1 MKLELCSFNNF
12 NTWETEEFFAACD
25 ELSLSGE
32 ACSGKKY
39 LQIRRVLK
47 LIQVQVFLGSNCMEG
62 QQKIDFGIS
71 DPEGP
76 NAAGRHWNRHWNLV
90 TRTKKRRRRWAGGIK
105 RRRAF
110 CWWKNPNC
118 YKFFLKKIEKTHEVI
133 SIWSFSHLNIHP
145 IGELKKRFPHL
156 ELKSYGKHW
165 TTKRLSQTSFTN
177 NY

>member
-1 MKLELCSFNNF
+1 MSCHCQGKLAPAR
-12 NTWETEEFFAACD
+12 NTCRYEEFWKWYKCRSSWVPIVWRD
-25 ELSLSGE
+25 SKRS
-32 ACSGKKY
+32 
-39 LQIRRVLK
+39 
-47 LIQVQVFLGSNCMEG
+47 
-62 QQKIDFGIS
+62 IS

-76 NAAGRHWNRHWNLV
+76 NAAGRDTFHSWHWLHSHWNLV

-118 YKFFLKKIEKTHEVI
+118 YKFFFLKNMKKLVKSSQYEVLVI
-133 SIWSFSHLNIHP
+133 SIFTPSGNWKND
-145 IGELKKRFPHL
+145 KKRFPHL

-165 TTKRLSQTSFTN
+165 TTKRLSQTSLTN